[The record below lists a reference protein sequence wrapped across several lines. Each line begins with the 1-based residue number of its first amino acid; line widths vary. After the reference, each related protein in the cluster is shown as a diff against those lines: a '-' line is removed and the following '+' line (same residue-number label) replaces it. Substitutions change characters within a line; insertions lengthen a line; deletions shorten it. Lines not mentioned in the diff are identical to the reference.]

1 MEQQDLNSEI
11 DEFVPQDQEVA
22 HEQIEQ
28 EQELQPEMQAKPDKS
43 REHFRRLE
51 QSKRELERELSFQR
65 ELNERLVKQ
74 VPQSPAPVQEVDE
87 LDAIADDD
95 FIPKG
100 KVRALV
106 RKEALKIAS
115 EVSREEQK
123 KYAQQQHQA
132 TFMNRLKGKY
142 LDFDQVVNHE
152 TLALLEQDNP
162 ELAQTIAETQ
172 DPYKIGLQ
180 SYNYIKAMG
189 LHKTVEDSPRA
200 KEIEKKLVAN
210 NKTVQS
216 PQAFTKRPM
225 AQAFSSSDADKKAL
239 FDEMNASARLSGFS
253 Y

>member
-1 MEQQDLNSEI
+1 MEQQQDLNSEV
-11 DEFVPQDQEVA
+11 DEFVPQDQDVSHEV
-22 HEQIEQ
+22 EQ
-28 EQELQPEMQAKPDKS
+28 EQDVPQETQVKPDKS

-51 QSKRELERELSFQR
+51 QSKRDLERELNFQR

-74 VPQSPAPVQEVDE
+74 APQAPLPIQEVDE

-132 TFMNRLKGKY
+132 TFMTRLKGKY
-142 LDFDQVVNHE
+142 SDFDQVVNPE

-162 ELAQTIAETQ
+162 ELAQTIADTQ

-180 SYNYIKAMG
+180 SYNYIKAMN
-189 LHKTVEDSPRA
+189 LHKNEESPRS
-200 KEIEKKLVAN
+200 KEVEKKLAAN
-210 NKTVQS
+210 SKTVQS
-216 PQAFTKRPM
+216 PQAFSKRPM
-225 AQAFSSSDADKKAL
+225 AQAFSSGDADRKAL
-239 FDEMNASARLSGFS
+239 FDEMNASARLSGFN